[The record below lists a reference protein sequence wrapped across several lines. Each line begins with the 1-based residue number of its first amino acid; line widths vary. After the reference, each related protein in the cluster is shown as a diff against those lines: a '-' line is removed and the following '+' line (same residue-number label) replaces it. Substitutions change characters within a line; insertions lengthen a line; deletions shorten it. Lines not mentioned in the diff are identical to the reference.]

1 MNYVYV
7 LKNSSYEAY
16 VVKIGK
22 TTQSP
27 TVRANQLYWGAT
39 GVPEHFDV
47 AFVCAVPDCHVAESK
62 IHKVLSSYRRNNRRE
77 FFHLPLETAKK
88 AVLAVCVELFGS
100 EHVKVVVDL
109 TGADTV
115 EEGIEEESSD
125 SIVEGTMVKVSMDM
139 FSKLIESPINTS
151 RLTELQKNR
160 IAIIN
165 EVFREVFPNTDEQAY
180 ENFSRDHN
188 PDREIKI
195 WEAMAKAYMKVSTSS
210 YVSYEVKEEAYSL
223 LLLRS
228 QMKTSDVLE
237 SITPVEISEKQAKN
251 LLKAYE
257 LKPKPVTVEK
267 IS

>member
-22 TTQSP
+22 TTQNP
-27 TVRANQLYWGAT
+27 TVRASQLYWGAT

-47 AFVCAVPDCHVAESK
+47 AFVCAVPDCNIAESK

-88 AVLAVCVELFGS
+88 AVLSICIDLFGS
-100 EHVKVVVDL
+100 EHVKIVVDL
-109 TGADTV
+109 TGEQVLDEGAD
-115 EEGIEEESSD
+115 EELKDIEES
-125 SIVEGTMVKVSMDM
+125 EGTITISSNML
-139 FSKLIESPINTS
+139 SKLIKSPVNTS
-151 RLTELQKNR
+151 RLTEFQKTR
-160 IAIIN
+160 IAVIN
-165 EVFREVFPNTDEQAY
+165 EVFQEVFPCTAENAY
-180 ENFSRDHN
+180 ENFSRDNN

-195 WEAMAKAYMKVSTSS
+195 WESMAKAFMKVSTSS
-210 YVSYEVKEEAYSL
+210 YVSEDVKEEAYSL

-228 QMKTSDVLE
+228 QMKTSEVLE
-237 SITPVEISEKQAKN
+237 QITPVAMGDKQAKS

-257 LKPKPVTVEK
+257 LKPKPVRVVK
-267 IS
+267 VA

>member
-47 AFVCAVPDCHVAESK
+47 AFVCAVPDCHTAETR

-77 FFHLPLETAKK
+77 FFHLPLTAAKK
-88 AVLAVCVELFGS
+88 AVLAVCVELFGA
-100 EHVKVVVDL
+100 ENVQVVVDL
-109 TGADTV
+109 TKESFDSNSIDEDFDVASKGRTV
-115 EEGIEEESSD
+115 TI
-125 SIVEGTMVKVSMDM
+125 KADM
-139 FSKLIESPINTS
+139 FSKLLESPLNTS
-151 RLTELQKNR
+151 LLTETQKNR

-165 EVFREVFPNTDEQAY
+165 AVFQEVFPNTDAKAY
-180 ENFSRDHN
+180 ENFSRDNN

-195 WEAMAKAYMKVSTSS
+195 WEAMAKAFMKVSTSS
-210 YVSYEVKEEAYSL
+210 YVSEEVKKEAYRL

-228 QMKTSDVLE
+228 QMKTCDVLE
-237 SITPVEISEKQAKN
+237 RIKVVAMDEKQAKC

-257 LKPKPVTVEK
+257 LKPKPIRVVK
-267 IS
+267 VA